1 MIVTLVPPPL
11 GGAGRAAS
19 PMRGVLQA
27 NAVPNKIFIF
37 SGFSIDS
44 EPILGIIREQQ
55 TREGEAMK
63 ISNVIWFFFVF
74 FLVCYPIIASISAL
88 TGIDIETVGELF
100 SHVIITIFCIGTI
113 GLFFVGILLGG
124 SNE

>member
-1 MIVTLVPPPL
+1 
-11 GGAGRAAS
+11 
-19 PMRGVLQA
+19 
-27 NAVPNKIFIF
+27 
-37 SGFSIDS
+37 
-44 EPILGIIREQQ
+44 
-55 TREGEAMK
+55 MK